1 MVKSKKI
8 NVQGTEI
15 VVFTEKDD
23 EYISL
28 TDIAWYRDTVRSDY
42 ISSKLDA

>member
-23 EYISL
+23 GIHQL
-28 TDIAWYRDTVRSDY
+28 TEIAR
-42 ISSKLDA
+42 